1 MATTSPARS
10 TRQRSNPWLNP
21 KLIIVAGVIIAAVGF
36 LVFNAMGSSM
46 AYFKTVAELE
56 QSGELT
62 TGETFR
68 VGGNVVPGS
77 IERDI
82 ATNELRFTLTD
93 GTNTLPVVYNGV
105 VPDIFTEDVEVVAE
119 GAVGP
124 DGTMQ
129 ASTLL
134 TKCPSRFEAATHP
147 TS

>member
-1 MATTSPARS
+1 MDTTSTAQS
-10 TRQRSNPWLNP
+10 TRQRRNPWLNP

-56 QSGELT
+56 QSGELAS
-62 TGETFR
+62 GATFR
-68 VGGNVVPGS
+68 VGGNVVAGS

-93 GTNTLPVVYNGV
+93 GVNTLPVVYNGV

-129 ASTLL
+129 ATTLL

>member
-134 TKCPSRFEAATHP
+134 TKCPSRFEAATQP
-147 TS
+147 AS

>member
-134 TKCPSRFEAATHP
+134 TQGPPRFEAATHP

>member
-134 TKCPSRFEAATHP
+134 TKCPSRFEVATHP